1 MRRKGH
7 SAYLGL
13 GSNLGDKEMNLRR
26 ALQLLA
32 QAEIQILKASPLY
45 ATEPVDFK
53 DQDWF
58 LNQVVAIQTPLSPR
72 DLLAY
77 CLQIEQNMG
86 RQRTASKGPRN
97 IDLDV
102 LLYSDLI
109 IQEKGLTIPHPM
121 LHTRRFV
128 LVPLATLAPE
138 VVHPVLRQPIS
149 TLLDRCPDPAQVVL
163 FK

>member
-1 MRRKGH
+1 MRPKGQT
-7 SAYLGL
+7 AYLGL

-26 ALQLLA
+26 ALQLLH

-45 ATEPVDFK
+45 VTEPVDFK

-58 LNQVVAIQTPLSPR
+58 LNQAVSIQTSLGPR
-72 DLLAY
+72 DLLSY

-86 RQRTASKGPRN
+86 RHRTAFKGPRN
-97 IDLDV
+97 IDLDL
-102 LLYSDLI
+102 LLYSDFV

-138 VVHPVLRQPIS
+138 VLHPVLRQTIS
-149 TLLDRCPDPAQVVL
+149 TLLDSCPDPSQVVL

>member
-1 MRRKGH
+1 MQRKGQ

-26 ALQLLA
+26 ALQSLD
-32 QAEIQILKASPLY
+32 QPEIEILKASPLY

-58 LNQVVAIQTPLSPR
+58 LNQVVSIQTSLGPR
-72 DLLAY
+72 DLLSC
-77 CLQIEQNMG
+77 CLQIEEKMG
-86 RQRTASKGPRN
+86 RKRTASKGPRN
-97 IDLDV
+97 IDLDL
-102 LLYSDLI
+102 LLYGDLV

-128 LVPLATLAPE
+128 LVPLATLAPD
-138 VVHPVLRQPIS
+138 VIHPVLRQPIS
-149 TLLDRCPDPAQVVL
+149 TLLDRYPDPSQVVL